1 MTEEKTF
8 NQLLKMLLILMS
20 ALVFVRLFPAL
31 WGALAFGVLVFP
43 VLLLGFFAYR
53 YWKNKRV
60 KKLANNHLASS
71 LEQKIAEAQQQARH
85 FRTTAGQIQKSRLEL
100 AQQLEKTK
108 DPTPAVA
115 EKSQRLLQELDEEQA
130 LRNAKA
136 SFFETLVVGLQ
147 DLREQGL
154 LQEQL
159 SRKEAELEALRAS
172 NYDDIAHMEELRYA
186 LERDKAYLDTIGTL
200 THRAANSPNLNDTQQ
215 LRLDLEE
222 QMRMLR

>member
-1 MTEEKTF
+1 MGA
-8 NQLLKMLLILMS
+8 LL
-20 ALVFVRLFPAL
+20 FVRFFPAL
-31 WGALAFGVLVFP
+31 WGALAFGALLFP
-43 VLLLGFFAYR
+43 LLLLGLLAHRF
-53 YWKNKRV
+53 WKK
-60 KKLANNHLASS
+60 KQAPKLANSNSANS
-71 LEQKIAEAQQQARH
+71 LEQKIAEAQQQADH
-85 FRTTAGQIQKSRLEL
+85 FRTTAQQIQKSRQEL
-100 AQQLEKTK
+100 ALQLDKTK
-108 DPTPAVA
+108 NPTPAVA
-115 EKSQRLLQELDEEQA
+115 EKSQRLLRELDEEQA

-136 SFFETLVVGLQ
+136 NFFEALVVGLQ

-159 SRKEAELEALRAS
+159 SCKEAELEALRAS